1 MTKEG
6 DDVLTEKKGRELI
19 VLTNGTL
26 LWGERFE
33 RLKRLDPEK
42 LKLQISLDGS
52 NPQINDPIRGEG
64 SFERIVEGIENAVSI
79 GFIPTVTTAI
89 SARNLDDLE
98 ATVEFL
104 PRLGVRNYHKLQKL
118 MAMGVLP
125 GTSIE
130 LIRRFPAYVFQVDYS
145 QFAVDEEIASDIYV
159 RLRG

>member
-1 MTKEG
+1 
-6 DDVLTEKKGRELI
+6 LNASWKGSR
-19 VLTNGTL
+19 TL
-26 LWGERFE
+26 CPSVF
-33 RLKRLDPEK
+33 
-42 LKLQISLDGS
+42 
-52 NPQINDPIRGEG
+52 
-64 SFERIVEGIENAVSI
+64 
-79 GFIPTVTTAI
+79 TVTTAI